1 MAAHE
6 RGRWRNNRAE
16 NSHQPTRRRECKMQG
31 FKCAG
36 SAQRFL
42 SIHAATYNT
51 SIHEGARRLDDNIVE
66 GLHVIFRF
74 PSYSETAPA
83 APHRSFACRP
93 CPNAAARS
101 DHRFRSQKNA
111 PDCAARFCRANPHP
125 APPRAPTTTSG
136 GLLGCIHAPVH
147 EQWQGMSINRP
158 QIVGKYTNDILYER
172 LAPGILE
179 ELEER
184 NPKDTR
190 GERPVKHHQWLTE
203 DIGHPALE
211 RYKILN
217 CLSVINYGMV
227 RFGLKE
233 F

>member
-1 MAAHE
+1 MSVVDGATTE
-6 RGRWRNNRAE
+6 PRIRINRPDDE
-16 NSHQPTRRRECKMQG
+16 NARCRVSSVRDQPKDFSQFTQPPTIRPSMKELEDLTTTSSKVSMSYFAFLHIRKRR
-31 FKCAG
+31 
-36 SAQRFL
+36 QRPL
-42 SIHAATYNT
+42 IDLLLA
-51 SIHEGARRLDDNIVE
+51 D
-66 GLHVIFRF
+66 
-74 PSYSETAPA
+74 PAPA
-83 APHRSFACRP
+83 G
-93 CPNAAARS
+93 S

-111 PDCAARFCRANPHP
+111 PDCAARFCPANPHP

-147 EQWQGMSINRP
+147 EQWQGMSVNRP
-158 QIVGKYTNDILYER
+158 QIVGKYTNDIVYER

-179 ELEER
+179 ELQER